1 MTGERSTGGMN
12 VLLPVTTSGSVAIR
26 VWISVESPWSAGTGR
41 VPTQ

>member
-1 MTGERSTGGMN
+1 MTGACSMGGVN
-12 VLLPVTTSGSVAIR
+12 VLLPVTTSGRVAMR